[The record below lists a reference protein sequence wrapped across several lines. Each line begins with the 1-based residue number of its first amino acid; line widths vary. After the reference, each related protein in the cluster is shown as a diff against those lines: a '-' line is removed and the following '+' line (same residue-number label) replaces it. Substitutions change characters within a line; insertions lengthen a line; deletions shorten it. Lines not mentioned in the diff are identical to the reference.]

1 MSSDRAN
8 TNSNTLGGN
17 HEVWVWVFLGC
28 GIGLAFLS
36 ALVATGRLAATI
48 PFIISVAFALRIIR
62 SLKKEIAD
70 LKSGDADVSTATQDS
85 E

>member
-8 TNSNTLGGN
+8 TNSNTLGGK

-28 GIGLAFLS
+28 GIGLTFLS
-36 ALVATGRLAATI
+36 ALDATGQLAATI
-48 PFIISVAFALRIIR
+48 PFFISVGFALRIIR

-70 LKSGDADVSTATQDS
+70 LKSGDADVSTAN
-85 E
+85 